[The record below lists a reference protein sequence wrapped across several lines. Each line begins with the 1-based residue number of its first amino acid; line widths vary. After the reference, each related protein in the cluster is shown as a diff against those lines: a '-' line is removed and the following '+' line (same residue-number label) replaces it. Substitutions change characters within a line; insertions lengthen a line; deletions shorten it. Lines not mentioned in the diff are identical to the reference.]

1 MSLAVDET
9 QPLLRSKTH
18 ESVENDIAGYQYTE
32 VNNAPPYIDDFNP
45 NGDVD
50 NPLEWPTPFKWGIVL
65 LLAMTAFTVY
75 VFPPFLVSPLPQ
87 QCFLPLFATTPHRV
101 PDPPATCA
109 GGVLHPPDTVPT
121 PLQQAR
127 HRHRQPPPVSLH
139 APRKLTNPSTF
150 TCIGVV
156 PLANSITHDLSP
168 DTTPSRS
175 IPVLLVT
182 IWELGEAAGPLLIA
196 PLSEIFGRYPV
207 LNACNILFILATA
220 LAASSTSVP
229 VFVGARA
236 LTGLAVATNV
246 LAPAIVGDMFVREER
261 GGAVSL
267 IFLAPLVGGAL
278 GPAIAS
284 AVAEAA
290 GWRRV
295 MWMSVA
301 LATVCETLF
310 LVMFRETYKVAILRR
325 RAKRLGLA
333 EGVDLKGLRDAVL
346 RPAIVFGGSGVLMA
360 MCFFGSV
367 VFSYYYLMSTT
378 LSEILLEVYRLPQ
391 VEAGFCFISFSECSW
406 TRSESMALTVFVIGV
421 GSTLSVIVCNRQL
434 DKIYIRMKEA
444 NKGVGLPE
452 FRLPL
457 CIVGALT
464 MPLAVSAYGW
474 IAELRLP
481 LTYLLVSVALLGT
494 TLMLAMIPLM
504 SYVVDAFGIFSA
516 SAMTGVIVSRCLM
529 STFLPLATGPLVEA
543 VGYGWTFTVFAGV
556 IMALAPVPI
565 LMLRYGA
572 RWRKCSKYTRDQ

>member
-18 ESVENDIAGYQYTE
+18 ESVENNIAGYQYTE
-32 VNNAPPYIDDFNP
+32 VNNGGLPDLDEFDPR
-45 NGDVD
+45 GDVD
-50 NPLEWPTPFKWGIVL
+50 NPLEWPKQFKWGIVF
-65 LLAMTAFTVY
+65 LLAMTAFTV
-75 VFPPFLVSPLPQ
+75 
-87 QCFLPLFATTPHRV
+87 
-101 PDPPATCA
+101 
-109 GGVLHPPDTVPT
+109 
-121 PLQQAR
+121 
-127 HRHRQPPPVSLH
+127 
-139 APRKLTNPSTF
+139 TF

-156 PLANSITHDLSP
+156 PLAATIGRDLSP
-168 DTTPSRS
+168 PDTVPSRS

-207 LNACNILFILATA
+207 LNTANILFILATA

-229 VFVGARA
+229 VFVAARA

-246 LAPAIVGDMFVREER
+246 LNPAIVGDMFISEER

-284 AVAEAA
+284 AVAEVA

-295 MWMSVA
+295 MWMSVG
-301 LATVCETLF
+301 LATACELFF
-310 LVMFRETYKVAILRR
+310 LVFFRETYKVAILRK
-325 RAKRLGLA
+325 RARKMGWKEDRLDLA
-333 EGVDLKGLRDAVL
+333 GLRDAVL

-367 VFSYYYLMSTT
+367 VFSYYYLMSVT
-378 LSEILLEVYRLPQ
+378 LPGILTEVYRLPQ
-391 VEAGFCFISFSECSW
+391 VEAGLCFMSFS
-406 TRSESMALTVFVIGV
+406 V

-434 DKIYIRMKEA
+434 DKIYIRMRDA

-464 MPLAVSAYGW
+464 MPLAVAAYGW
-474 IAELRLP
+474 IAELQLGLP
-481 LTYLLVSVALLGT
+481 YLLLCVALMGT
-494 TLMLAMIPLM
+494 TLMFAMIPLM
-504 SYVVDAFGIFSA
+504 AYIVDAFGIFSA

-529 STFLPLATGPLVEA
+529 STFLPLTTGPLIESM
-543 VGYGWTFTVFAGV
+543 GYGWTFTAFAGAV
-556 IMALAPVPI
+556 MALAPVPM